1 MKNEQKILKV
11 HLWFYKHQGGAQKE
25 NWRNPQKKKLFF
37 FSHRLSSIG
46 IIAVFFKILIC
57 FQCF

>member
-25 NWRNPQKKKLFF
+25 NWRNTQKKIFF
-37 FSHRLSSIG
+37 FFHIG
-46 IIAVFFKILIC
+46 
-57 FQCF
+57 